1 MLTVFGGL
9 NLFGVS
15 PNCPPARMQRFR
27 GTGLDTD
34 RQTCYAGAMRV
45 ASVGVPTIGGA
56 TSRWKELADVRVELA
71 TPMLGGGSR
80 AGHPDADQPF
90 RPSAVRG
97 ALRRWWRATNVFSS
111 PADLRERER
120 ELWGMAD
127 RDQKEPVSSRVRIEV
142 DQVSAGDHVILRE
155 AQGLVPDY
163 ARGILIE
170 PRTGSRAVPDAVA
183 MRVLRTGSFRVR
195 VCLRT
200 FGREEG
206 DPWGQWE
213 AEIRRALAAWLL
225 FGGIGARTRRG
236 FGSLKWT
243 GFDAVAALIGLG
255 DEKGKWDR
263 LTDEQRKEFL
273 KSGFTSLI
281 GARLFL
287 KDAASPNAAWHDAIG
302 TFRDFRKGQRGRQ
315 RPGLGPDSHSPW
327 PEADSIRQAQG
338 VAPLRPIPY
347 QTFPRAELGLPLQ
360 FRSARPGRQNDNRP
374 VAGEFGE
381 SWVPTTTG
389 QTRLASP
396 VLVKPIFWDGR
407 WKAGFVLLKRERLDR
422 RGLLTDAKGYPDNVY
437 GVPQYAG
444 RIQPAN
450 DILEVLNVML
460 KHPAFYG
467 YTAVPLP

>member
-45 ASVGVPTIGGA
+45 ASVGVPSFGGTA
-56 TSRWKELADVRVELA
+56 ERWKELADVGVELA

-127 RDQKEPVSSRVRIEV
+127 REGATSSLVRIEV
-142 DQVSAGDHVILRE
+142 DADSLRPE
-155 AQGLVPDY
+155 KLVRLNDQKLNIPQY
-163 ARGILIE
+163 AKGILIK
-170 PRTGSRAVPDAVA
+170 PREIGEEDWLHVIETGGFRLKVLVRADH
-183 MRVLRTGSFRVR
+183 
-195 VCLRT
+195 
-200 FGREEG
+200 EEG
-206 DPWGQWE
+206 LE
-213 AEIRRALAAWLL
+213 AQVLRALAAWLL

-255 DEKGKWDR
+255 GEKGKWDR

-381 SWVPTTTG
+381 GWVPTTTG